1 MKRHATLTGAS
12 GGIGASIARHL
23 LGLGWSVSGISRG
36 DPGIDHP
43 HFTHLAWDL
52 ADSAM
57 LASRLHALPRSHAF
71 IHAAGIM
78 VAGRL
83 GELQHAQSE
92 RLWQLHVHSAEILAN
107 HLVNSMQHGD
117 RILLIGSRSA
127 RGMAERSQYTACKAA
142 QLAMTRSWAAEL
154 AVRGITV
161 NLIAPGATRTAML
174 HDPGRQS
181 SPPRL
186 PPIGRYIE
194 PHEIAACAAYLLSPA
209 AAAITGQ
216 EICLCGGASLL

>member
-1 MKRHATLTGAS
+1 MKRHAILTGSS
-12 GGIGASIARHL
+12 GGIGENIACHL
-23 LGLGWSVSGISRG
+23 LELGWAVSGISRG
-36 DPGIDHP
+36 KPGIDHP

-57 LASRLHALPRSHAF
+57 LIKRLHTLPRSHAF
-71 IHAAGIM
+71 IHAAGVMI
-78 VAGRL
+78 AGRL
-83 GELQHAQSE
+83 GELQHAQSDH
-92 RLWQLHVHSAEILAN
+92 LWQLHVHSVEILAN
-107 HLVNSMQHGD
+107 HLVKSMQHGD
-117 RILLIGSRSA
+117 RIILIGSRTA

-154 AVRGITV
+154 AACGITV

-174 HDPGRQS
+174 DAPDRRA

-194 PHEIAACAAYLLSPA
+194 PHEISECVAYLLSPA